1 MWIQIKYTFLSFSI
15 SYIIFMLIIFVAGIC
30 WLSVDSSSGRCQEML
45 AIGQSQREC
54 CGSGRA
60 TRGWTQNDEVDSGQ
74 LFYWRAFAGGAPECQ
89 ACQGAY
95 SCVCGSVC

>member
-1 MWIQIKYTFLSFSI
+1 
-15 SYIIFMLIIFVAGIC
+15 
-30 WLSVDSSSGRCQEML
+30 ML

-89 ACQGAY
+89 ACQGAC
-95 SCVCGSVC
+95 SCVCMWECMSKIVLSLVFLEFCEFAYSYQIIYRSKL